1 MSTLQP
7 IETVSLRISVTDR
20 CQFRCQYC
28 MPPDGVPLAPHKD
41 ILRFEE
47 SVAFAA
53 AVHRLFGLAKV
64 RITGGEPLIRRGI
77 LGLVRELAGLGI
89 PDLALTT
96 NGVRLPEMAADL
108 RRAGL
113 RRVNISL
120 DSLDAATYRRLTCGG
135 QLPQALAGVTAA
147 RQAGF
152 ESVKLNM
159 VVMRGLNDGEVVEMA
174 RFGIEHGGIVR
185 FLELMPLGPAAAHHE
200 EWFIPSAEV
209 RDRLASAFDLRPLP
223 HEPASSSRNY
233 AAQDAECRRGTIG
246 FISPCSEPFCRDCRR
261 LRLTST
267 GRLIGCLAQEAGADV
282 RAILRAPRPP
292 DEERIAEAVEQALG
306 VKRGVRH
313 FAERR
318 LMVRIGG

>member
-1 MSTLQP
+1 MKTRNPSP
-7 IETVSLRISVTDR
+7 AVSLRISVTDR
-20 CQFRCQYC
+20 CQFRCRYC

-47 SVAFAA
+47 IVAFAA
-53 AVHRLFGLAKV
+53 AVHRHFGLARV

-77 LGLVRELAGLGI
+77 VGLVQELARLGI

-96 NGVRLPEMAADL
+96 NAVRLPEMAGDL
-108 RRAGL
+108 RLAGL
-113 RRVNISL
+113 ARVNISL

-135 QLPQALAGVTAA
+135 ELPQAVAGVAAA

-152 ESVKLNM
+152 GPVKLNM
-159 VVMRGLNDGEVVEMA
+159 VVMRGLNEGEVVEMA
-174 RFGIEHGGIVR
+174 RFGMERGCVVR
-185 FLELMPLGPAAAHHE
+185 FLELMPLGPAAAHHD
-200 EWFIPSAEV
+200 EWFVPSAEV
-209 RDRLASAFDLRPLP
+209 RDRLASAFDLRPLTP
-223 HEPASSSRNY
+223 EHTSSSRNY
-233 AAQDAECRRGTIG
+233 AAEDAEGRRGTIG
-246 FISPCSEPFCRDCRR
+246 FVSPCSEPFCRDCRR

-282 RAILRAPRPP
+282 RAILRGPRPL
-292 DEERIAEAVEQALG
+292 DEARIAEAVEQALG